1 MDDLRPDP
9 DRLLAALQ
17 ADEQR
22 AARGK
27 LTIFFGACAGVG
39 KTFAMLQALRQQRE
53 AGCEGL
59 VGIVETHGRQETAR
73 LLEGLPMLPSRRV
86 AYRGHDLAEFD
97 LDAVLALHPPLIV
110 VDELAH
116 SNVEGSRHRKRWQDV
131 AELLAA
137 GIDVYTALNVQ
148 HLESLNDIVAGITGI
163 PVRETVPDRVFD
175 EADEVRLVDLPP
187 DDSPRPA

>member
-73 LLEGLPMLPSRRV
+73 LLSAQAAKELANDPRYDQEMANALFGGFAAGTIGQMIDM
-86 AYRGHDLAEFD
+86 DLA
-97 LDAVLALHPPLIV
+97 
-110 VDELAH
+110 VDTPQ
-116 SNVEGSRHRKRWQDV
+116 GD
-131 AELLAA
+131 
-137 GIDVYTALNVQ
+137 
-148 HLESLNDIVAGITGI
+148 
-163 PVRETVPDRVFD
+163 
-175 EADEVRLVDLPP
+175 
-187 DDSPRPA
+187 